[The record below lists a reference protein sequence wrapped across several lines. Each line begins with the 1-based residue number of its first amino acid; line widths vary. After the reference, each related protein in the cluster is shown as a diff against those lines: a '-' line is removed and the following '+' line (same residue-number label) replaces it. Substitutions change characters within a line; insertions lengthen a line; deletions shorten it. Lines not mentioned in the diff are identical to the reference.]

1 LAALF
6 LGNNPCITY
15 TLNDSRLRLL
25 RIVPI
30 IILEIYRFDFASE
43 TGNIRRIPQK
53 PFKNRE
59 NGQHWSWVII
69 RASLIRDVVG
79 ESVRECGGSNNE
91 THKLQVDLAA
101 FFICLKCSRLK
112 SAESVCQSHLQW
124 RWATHPFQ
132 KTVGARCPDGS

>member
-1 LAALF
+1 MTRLQKQEKLDVFPENHSKTGKMGALVV
-6 LGNNPCITY
+6 GNNPCITH
-15 TLNDSRLRLL
+15 T
-25 RIVPI
+25 
-30 IILEIYRFDFASE
+30 
-43 TGNIRRIPQK
+43 RRC
-53 PFKNRE
+53 R
-59 NGQHWSWVII
+59 W
-69 RASLIRDVVG
+69 A
-79 ESVRECGGSNNE
+79 RECGGSNNE